1 MSGSYPDSTRRQP
14 PGFALG
20 AEDDAAFAARGE
32 QIADYL
38 YANFPGLRGLGQR
51 RPHFDPARDRT
62 TDPVEHTV
70 EMIALLDTRGLP
82 REDAATLRAAA
93 VFHDVGKLIDPL
105 DVRHAVQSTEI
116 CPPYLEDFELTPE
129 QRADAVA
136 IVANHDTL
144 GRLAQGRITPE
155 EAATL
160 FGTPRLA
167 ELTLRLTRA
176 DIASIRFLAH
186 VLPSVEVAYQAVVAA
201 FEAGGLSRDE
211 RDSEDA
217 EKEGR
222 S

>member
-1 MSGSYPDSTRRQP
+1 MASAYPDPALRRP
-14 PGFALG
+14 PGFDLEAV
-20 AEDDAAFAARGE
+20 DDAEFAARGPA
-32 QIADYL
+32 IADYL
-38 YANFPGLRGLGQR
+38 YANFPGLRGLPQR

-82 REDAATLRAAA
+82 AEDVATLRAAA

-105 DVRHAVQSTEI
+105 DVRHAIQSTEI
-116 CPPYLEDFELTPE
+116 CPPYLEDFDLTPE

-155 EAATL
+155 EAAML

-176 DIASIRFLAH
+176 DIASIRFLVH

-211 RDSEDA
+211 RDAKQE
-217 EKEGR
+217 ER